1 MSTQHALLIS
11 LIEAPSSGYDL
22 ARRFDRSIGYFW
34 HATHQQIYRELGRM
48 AEAGWIAAE
57 DAPTANGA
65 ASGDKK
71 NRKKVYSVLPAG
83 RAELAR
89 WALLPCADLNQRED
103 ILIRLRAD
111 AAIGPLGLA
120 DEMKRMIALHQQR
133 MEIYQAIERKELPA
147 GGRLDRAQQLRLA
160 MLRRGIRYEQ
170 DWVEWGREL
179 LPWLAMPAQNGSAQ
193 ASAQVTSA
201 PGSMKANVQG
211 STAQSDTA
219 RNPG

>member
-57 DAPTANGA
+57 DIPVMNGL
-65 ASGDKK
+65 GGEKK

-89 WALLPCADLNQRED
+89 WALSPCAELNQRED

-111 AAIGPLGLA
+111 AVIGPLGLGP
-120 DEMKRMIALHQQR
+120 EMLRMIAQHEQR
-133 MEIYQAIERKELPA
+133 LEIYQAIEQREFGNA
-147 GGRLDRAQQLRLA
+147 GKLDRAQQLRRA
-160 MLRRGIRYEQ
+160 MLLHGIRYEQ
-170 DWVEWGREL
+170 DWVEWAREL
-179 LPWLAMPAQNGSAQ
+179 LPWLEVTAHDGVPAAVPHAVALP
-193 ASAQVTSA
+193 ASA
-201 PGSMKANVQG
+201 GE
-211 STAQSDTA
+211 TAV
-219 RNPG
+219 RNLGG